1 MRSFCWLLVAAAICS
16 GQVPYSRLRT
26 AAADPQNWL
35 MYNGNYAGTHY
46 SGLTQING
54 ANARKLT
61 LEWVFQARS
70 LEKFETTPLVVDGV
84 MYLTEAPN
92 NVVAI
97 DPVSGRQFWSYE
109 HKLPGLT
116 YPCCGR
122 VNRGVA
128 IADGVLYHVTHDA
141 KLLALDAKTGRV
153 KWETVVADYKQAYAL
168 THAPLVVKDKVIVG
182 PAGGELGIRGF
193 LAAYD
198 VKTGKEV
205 WRFKIIPEPGE
216 PGHDT

>member
-1 MRSFCWLLVAAAICS
+1 MRLVSFFLMAAVCR
-16 GQVPYSRLRT
+16 GQVSDARLRNAT
-26 AAADPQNWL
+26 AEPQNWL
-35 MYNGNYAGTHY
+35 MYNGNYAGTHH
-46 SGLTQING
+46 SGLTQVNP
-54 ANARKLT
+54 ANAAKLG
-61 LEWVFQARS
+61 LAWVFQARS

-109 HKLPGLT
+109 HKLPELT

-128 IADGVLYHVTHDA
+128 IADGTLFHVTHDA

-153 KWETVVADYKQAYAL
+153 KWETVVEIGRA
-168 THAPLVVKDKVIVG
+168 HV
-182 PAGGELGIRGF
+182 
-193 LAAYD
+193 
-198 VKTGKEV
+198 
-205 WRFKIIPEPGE
+205 
-216 PGHDT
+216 